1 MDMDLDS
8 PFSPGSA
15 SDLSDLFEPPSSS
28 PPPSSLPKISLPN
41 LNSSRHHHKSLK
53 KKPSDSKA
61 WQNIIG
67 EPGKPIQKLSTP
79 RKLANTGELNLK
91 MLMRKHLF
99 LTIFQ
104 VPLRN

>member
-41 LNSSRHHHKSLK
+41 LNSSKNHHKSQR

-67 EPGKPIQKLSTP
+67 EPVKSNKKMIP
-79 RKLANTGELNLK
+79 RKLANTGKSSL
-91 MLMRKHLF
+91 
-99 LTIFQ
+99 
-104 VPLRN
+104 

>member
-41 LNSSRHHHKSLK
+41 LKTSRHHQRSNK

-67 EPGKPIQKLSTP
+67 EPTKSNRKITP
-79 RKLANTGELNLK
+79 RKLANNG
-91 MLMRKHLF
+91 MSS
-99 LTIFQ
+99 
-104 VPLRN
+104 